1 LVNFTAIHAKMK
13 ESSSFDDAFPRWV
26 ASSRLVD
33 PNKPEVSTAAVAI
46 IGDSRMER
54 DIGVAQGF
62 TTKVLQRDEIMVP
75 EDML

>member
-1 LVNFTAIHAKMK
+1 
-13 ESSSFDDAFPRWV
+13 
-26 ASSRLVD
+26 
-33 PNKPEVSTAAVAI
+33 
-46 IGDSRMER
+46 MER